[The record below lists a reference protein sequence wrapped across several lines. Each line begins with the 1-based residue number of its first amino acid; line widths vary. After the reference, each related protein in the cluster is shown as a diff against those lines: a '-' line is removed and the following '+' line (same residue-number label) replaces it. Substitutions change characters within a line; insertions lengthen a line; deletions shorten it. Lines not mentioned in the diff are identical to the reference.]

1 MKFGRFAAVA
11 AFFLVQLHTG
21 SARAQRAWIDPETGK
36 LGSPP
41 PGMVVPDEDA
51 GDGGAAAAPLV
62 VEPGRTSAG
71 GIMIDLTGRPLYSFE
86 AKLTPEGKVVTDCIR
101 QDD

>member
-1 MKFGRFAAVA
+1 MKFARFAAVA
-11 AFFLVQLHTG
+11 VFFLALHAS
-21 SARAQRAWIDPETGK
+21 SAGAQRAWIDPETGK

-51 GDGGAAAAPLV
+51 GDSGAAAAPLL
-62 VEPGRTSAG
+62 VEPGRTAAG
-71 GIMIDLTGRPLYSFE
+71 GIMIDLSGRPLYSFE